1 MMMFALTLRN
11 RFDPRRERD
20 AYPSRSR
27 RRGLARDSGVA
38 LVEFALIAP
47 VLFLVLFAILDFG
60 RALNYWQDATHLT
73 AEGARYAAVDNNPGL
88 PAGQTLQ
95 QYLQAQADSAELK
108 NGSGSVTTPLRLRVT
123 FPNGGTPVA
132 GDPVKVSACFK
143 FKWLPILNLIESTIR
158 SDSTMRLEKPPTLSQ
173 YTPNPADC

>member
-1 MMMFALTLRN
+1 MTMFALTLRN

-27 RRGLARDSGVA
+27 RPNLARDSGVA

-73 AEGARYAAVDNNPGL
+73 AEGARYAAG
-88 PAGQTLQ
+88 
-95 QYLQAQADSAELK
+95 DSAELK
-108 NGSGSVTTPLRLRVT
+108 NGSNSVTTPLKIRVL
-123 FPNGGTPVA
+123 FPNGGASTA
-132 GDPVKVSACFK
+132 GQPVKVTACFK
-143 FKWLPILNLIESTIR
+143 FKWLPILNLVETTIR
-158 SDSTMRLEKPPTLSQ
+158 TDSTMRLEKNATPTH
-173 YTPNPADC
+173 YVPNPPDC

>member
-1 MMMFALTLRN
+1 MMIALTLRN
-11 RFDPRRERD
+11 RPAPWRERD
-20 AYPSRSR
+20 VASSRPRLR
-27 RRGLARDSGVA
+27 RRSDESGVA

-73 AEGARYAAVDNNPGL
+73 AEGARYAAVDNNPGSGS
-88 PAGQTLQ
+88 GQTLQ
-95 QYLQAQADSAELK
+95 QYLLAQADSAELK

-123 FPNGGTPVA
+123 FPNGGTPAA

-143 FKWLPILNLIESTIR
+143 FKWLPILNLLGSTIR
-158 SDSTMRLEKPPTLSQ
+158 SDSTMRLEKAPTLSN
-173 YTPNPADC
+173 YTPNPSDCP

>member
-1 MMMFALTLRN
+1 MTMFALTLRN

-27 RRGLARDSGVA
+27 RPRLARDSGVA

-73 AEGARYAAVDNNPGL
+73 AEGARYAAVDSNPGSGS
-88 PAGQTLQ
+88 GQTLQ
-95 QYLQAQADSAELK
+95 EYLQAQGDSAELK
-108 NGSGSVTTPLRLRVT
+108 NGSNSVTTPLKIRVL
-123 FPNGGTPVA
+123 FPNGGASTA
-132 GDPVKVSACFK
+132 GQPVKVTACFK
-143 FKWLPILNLIESTIR
+143 FKWLPILNLVETTIR
-158 SDSTMRLEKPPTLSQ
+158 TDSTMRLEKNATPTH
-173 YTPNPADC
+173 YVPNPPDC

>member
-1 MMMFALTLRN
+1 MFALTLRN

-27 RRGLARDSGVA
+27 RPSLARDSGVA

-60 RALNYWQDATHLT
+60 RALNYWQDSTHLT
-73 AEGARYAAVDNNPGL
+73 AEGARYAAVNKNPGTG
-88 PAGQTLQ
+88 GQTLQ

-108 NGSGSVTTPLRLRVT
+108 NGSNSVTTPLKIRVS
-123 FPNGGTPVA
+123 FPNGGTPAV
-132 GDPVKVSACFK
+132 GDPVKVTACFK
-143 FKWLPILNLIESTIR
+143 FKWLPILNLVETKITA
-158 SDSTMRLEKPPTLSQ
+158 DSTMRLETAPNQYSADPIPPLGQ
-173 YTPNPADC
+173 C